1 MCYKVELYNSTP
13 VTLRRTGTHEKNVSV
28 LVNNKKNKIFCLLPI
43 TKAQVEKRK
52 SFPLG
57 HLCLSLLTDNRADWD
72 PEPLEPAPDP
82 ALLMSPFGDIP
93 FGFGL

>member
-1 MCYKVELYNSTP
+1 MKVKREFGLYLNT
-13 VTLRRTGTHEKNVSV
+13 TQNNHKN
-28 LVNNKKNKIFCLLPI
+28 IFLPI